1 MKHKWDT
8 LVFHNTLYLP
18 CKEADMDNKENIKI
32 YVNGLID
39 LSLMS
44 KNEYS
49 IFIKNMKQI
58 IKKYYKEK
66 DNHPP

>member
-1 MKHKWDT
+1 
-8 LVFHNTLYLP
+8 
-18 CKEADMDNKENIKI
+18 MDNKEGIKI